1 MPNVTVTPP
10 AVIQVRVGTPT
21 PPTVAGIGAGT
32 NRLHNAADL
41 NLTGLADGD
50 VISYQANTSNFIV
63 TNAGNLPLTLNGV
76 DGGTF

>member
-41 NLTGLADGD
+41 NLNGLADGD

-63 TNAGNLPLTLNGV
+63 INAGSLPLNIPGL